1 MGFAFE
7 PVDQGESLTLPSQRG
22 GGGGSPNQLKVVTV
36 NHSSYLQH
44 LGEGLIEALG
54 TMARPS

>member
-1 MGFAFE
+1 MN
-7 PVDQGESLTLPSQRG
+7 QWTKESLTLPRQRG

-36 NHSSYLQH
+36 NHRSYLQH